1 MKKNGFVFIE
11 SIVVLVVVALS
22 LAMLTSSYSLVKR
35 KTQEKE
41 YYNKA
46 SDKYLLYS
54 ISNLGT
60 DDACNYAKECPS
72 LGGGTFKEDSLITFR
87 ADIDG
92 EYACSSSKLGKILYD
107 CNAVFNEMN
116 IVHIYVVENVL
127 EDLYDS
133 SSISFYDNGTL
144 EFMKSLKK
152 CNDVDFKK
160 NSKTC
165 SDPIKYMIGVF
176 ERGNGEYHYAAIE
189 I

>member
-72 LGGGTFKEDSLITFR
+72 LGGDTFKEGSNITFR
-87 ADIDG
+87 ADIDN
-92 EYACSSSKLGKILYD
+92 CPTSKLGKIVYD
-107 CNAVFNEMN
+107 CNAVFNEMH

-127 EDLYDS
+127 EDLYDDK
-133 SSISFYDNGTL
+133 SISFYDNGTL

-160 NSKTC
+160 NTRKC
-165 SDPIKYMIGVF
+165 NDPIKYMIGVF